1 MRPCHRITPDDE
13 VEFARKLLRA
23 GMCELIEEDRIYR
36 HPTTG
41 KMMIAGLF
49 GVYHKPG
56 KQRLIVD
63 RRPVNSLE
71 QNLSSTWMKL
81 PHAAQLC
88 EILLLPSEALRGSSD
103 DLECW
108 FYQLQHESHWAVR
121 QAVGRRLEGA
131 AFAEFGADPHKR
143 YRLCIG
149 VVAMGDHNGCAFAQS
164 AHEELLNRHGL
175 LRPPH
180 VMRYGASAPHD
191 PLWEGCYID
200 DHLFCQRLAIS
211 RVGCLAGCQC
221 KACGRLGAP
230 ADVERVACL
239 ERCYESQH
247 VSQSS
252 GKRVRFQTE
261 FEAWGAHV
269 SGRQGKVA
277 VHIDKRRQISRL
289 CFAVARRQVQQ
300 KPRKSHSM
308 AHIVMI

>member
-23 GMCELIEEDRIYR
+23 GMCELIEEDHIYR

-41 KMMIAGLF
+41 KMIVAGLF
-49 GVYHKPG
+49 GVHHKPG
-56 KQRLIVD
+56 KQRLVVD

-71 QNLSSTWMKL
+71 QNLSASWMKL

-108 FYQLQHESHWAVR
+108 LYQLQHEGHWAVR
-121 QAVGRRLEGA
+121 QAVGRRLEGT
-131 AFAEFGADPHKR
+131 AFAEFGADPRKR
-143 YRLCIG
+143 YRLCIS

-164 AHEELLNRHGL
+164 AHEELLTRHGL

-200 DHLFCQRLAIS
+200 DHFFVSDWASAVSAAWQ
-211 RVGCLAGCQC
+211 G
-221 KACGRLGAP
+221 ACARPAATWGRL
-230 ADVERVACL
+230 
-239 ERCYESQH
+239 Q
-247 VSQSS
+247 
-252 GKRVRFQTE
+252 
-261 FEAWGAHV
+261 
-269 SGRQGKVA
+269 
-277 VHIDKRRQISRL
+277 
-289 CFAVARRQVQQ
+289 
-300 KPRKSHSM
+300 M
-308 AHIVMI
+308 